1 LGISNLVFE
10 FLVLNEGAY
19 IMRAKCTVFAVLAVF
34 LVLAIN
40 SASIAVST
48 GEIGKVR
55 SKGVLDSEDLQIID
69 DFVAEAVQELVKTED
84 FTSIARVR
92 KVILSSNSSGNES
105 AAAKYSEQFYESA
118 HKHISSGLEAAESL
132 TPKERRFKATLN
144 LLILADA
151 LEDVRLADLGIRML
165 NDENEVIRY
174 WAVHSITN
182 AGIIRQLNAAQ
193 STNPGPA
200 KRIVRQLAELV
211 GAVSPEITGLMAKFA
226 ADVGIVEAED
236 LLIQIVDM
244 RISRYADW
252 TVEYELLD
260 GVILKLLYNKI
271 SSSDLSRASI
281 DRRFCQLYSYVMQ
294 RYVKGRDF
302 LSDAQ
307 KHQLASVLL
316 ETEKSCISKLLE
328 MPQSTIKR
336 AVEQDNLTGLLSEHS
351 RLLGDETGAGRL
363 LLKLNFDYGKD
374 IAGNARTAPL
384 VLPIPPGTRTSG
396 QQI

>member
-1 LGISNLVFE
+1 MGISNLVFE

-19 IMRAKCTVFAVLAVF
+19 KMKAKCTVFTVLAVF

-55 SKGVLDSEDLQIID
+55 SKGVLDAEDLQIID

-92 KVILSSNSSGNES
+92 TVILSRTSSGTDS
-105 AAAKYSEQFYESA
+105 AAAQYSEQFYESA
-118 HKHISSGLEAAESL
+118 YKHISSGLEAAESL
-132 TPKERRFKATLN
+132 TPKERRCKATLN

-151 LEDVRLADLGIRML
+151 LEDVRLADLGIKML

-193 STNPGPA
+193 STNPGLP
-200 KRIVRQLAELV
+200 KRIVRQLTELV

-244 RISRYADW
+244 RISRYANW

-363 LLKLNFDYGKD
+363 PLKLNFDYGKD
-374 IAGNARTAPL
+374 IAGNTRTAPL